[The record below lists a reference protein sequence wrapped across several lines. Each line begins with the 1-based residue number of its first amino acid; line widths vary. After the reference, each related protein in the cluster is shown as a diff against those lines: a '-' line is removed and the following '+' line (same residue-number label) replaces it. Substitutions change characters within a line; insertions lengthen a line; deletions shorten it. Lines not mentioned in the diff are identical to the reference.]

1 MIPGTK
7 RSAEQAF
14 GRPAGQPTEVPGT
27 GTSASASASTSTS
40 TSTTSTKHQR
50 TDPAME
56 IDLPT
61 GVGFDETRE
70 DHRETYAEMMAR
82 IEALLGF
89 FGFDMEYSGR
99 NDTFNVFERPGCD
112 ASFRALRLVAHNI
125 KFHWDSV
132 GSVWLGEGKCVRVR
146 AGPGTRYL
154 V

>member
-1 MIPGTK
+1 MK

-14 GRPAGQPTEVPGT
+14 GRPAGHPTEVPGT
-27 GTSASASASTSTS
+27 STSTS

-82 IEALLGF
+82 IEALFGF

-125 KFHWDSV
+125 KFHWDS